1 MADEPDNMVVAWM
14 RRLDAKFDGMREDM
28 QQIKGRLTNV
38 ETALAMV
45 ATEAG
50 SLMAADARMQQSI
63 DRMSDRLERI
73 ERRLDL
79 VHTAPSL

>member
-1 MADEPDNMVVAWM
+1 MADEPENMVLAWM
-14 RRLDAKFDGMREDM
+14 RRLDAKFDRMGEQM
-28 QQIKGRLTNV
+28 QDIKGRLTNV

-45 ATEAG
+45 ATEVG
-50 SLMAADARMQQSI
+50 SMMGADARMQQSI

-79 VHTAPSL
+79 VDTAPPL

>member
-1 MADEPDNMVVAWM
+1 MAEH
-14 RRLDAKFDGMREDM
+14 M

-45 ATEAG
+45 ATEVG
-50 SLMAADARMQQSI
+50 SLMAGDARMQHAI

-73 ERRLDL
+73 ERRPDL
-79 VHTAPSL
+79 VDAAPPL